1 MSTPF
6 SGVRL
11 ATLGLLGSFLISAVS
26 ASAECEAAPGVES
39 FARSGWGFGERNLR
53 FQAGT
58 VIDRGNVE
66 TLELAWAFALDGGM
80 SPHSYPL
87 VTENTVFIGTPAGS
101 LFALERDSGCV
112 RWKREF
118 RSAIRTAVIH
128 AEIRGEAWLVFGT
141 ADGWVIA
148 ADAVTGE
155 QLWVTEVRDHPHAI
169 VTGTPLYHAGRVYA
183 PVSSYELAVAMDA
196 MYECCTF
203 RGALVALDAASG
215 SMLWR
220 THTIAEAPEVTGRH
234 YLVVKEWGPSGTP
247 IWSAPAI
254 DAQTGLLYV
263 GTGENYTAP
272 ATSTSDAIMAVR
284 SEDGEIV
291 WTEQFTA
298 NDTFNMACLIPDHPS
313 CPEEVGPDYDFGA
326 PPILART
333 PSGEQFLLAGQ
344 KSGGVYAMK
353 PDSGERLWARQL
365 GRGGWLGGVHW
376 GMAVNESLGLLYV
389 PISDRPMGPAAGDKS
404 MPGLH
409 ALDLQSG
416 VVRWSAINPNR
427 CAARQGCAPGIS
439 AAIVATPE
447 LVFAGGLDGMVSAH
461 DARTGDVVWSYDTW
475 RKFDGVNGETAG
487 GGSIDVHGPM
497 VAGDMLLIQSGYGQH
512 GQAGGNALLAFR
524 LPGSVADAVADAEKP
539 APE

>member
-1 MSTPF
+1 MF
-6 SGVRL
+6 GAISGVRL
-11 ATLGLLGSFLISAVS
+11 ATIGLLGAILMSALT
-26 ASAECEAAPGVES
+26 AAAECESVPGIER

-53 FQAGT
+53 FQAAT
-58 VIDRGNVE
+58 EIDLANAS
-66 TLELAWAFALDGGM
+66 TLELAWVFALDGGM

-87 VTENTVFIGTPAGS
+87 VTEDTVFIGTPAGS
-101 LFALERDSGCV
+101 LFALDRDSGCT
-112 RWKREF
+112 RWKRAF
-118 RSAIRTAVIH
+118 RASIRTAVIH
-128 AEIRGEAWLVFGT
+128 AEMPSDAQLVFGT

-148 ADAVTGE
+148 ADAITGE
-155 QLWVTEVRDHPHAI
+155 PRWETDVRDHPHAI

-203 RGALVALDAASG
+203 RGSLVALDAAAG
-215 SMLWR
+215 TMLWR
-220 THTIAEAPEVTGRH
+220 THTIAETPAVTGRH
-234 YLVVKEWGPSGTP
+234 YVVVKEFGPSGTP

-254 DAQTGLLYV
+254 DASTGLLYV

-272 ATSTSDAIMAVR
+272 ATPTSDAIMALR

-298 NDTFNMACLIPDHPS
+298 NDTFNMSCLIPDHPS
-313 CPEEVGPDYDFGA
+313 CPDEVGPDYDFGA

-333 PSGEQFLLAGQ
+333 ASGGHILLAGQ

-353 PDSGERLWARQL
+353 PESGERIWERQL
-365 GRGGWLGGVHW
+365 GRGGYLGGVHW

-389 PISDRPMGPAAGDKS
+389 PISDRPLGPAATDQP

-409 ALDLQSG
+409 ALELETG
-416 VVRWSAINPNR
+416 AVRWSAINPDR
-427 CAARQGCAPGIS
+427 CRGRKGCDSGIS
-439 AAIVATPE
+439 AAIVATPD
-447 LVFAGGLDGMVSAH
+447 LVFAASLDGLVSVY
-461 DARTGDVVWSYDTW
+461 DARTGEVVWSYDTW
-475 RKFDGVNGETAG
+475 RKFDSVNGGTAVG
-487 GGSIDVHGPM
+487 ASIDVHGPM

-524 LPGSVADAVADAEKP
+524 LPRGAADAQSTASE
-539 APE
+539 

>member
-1 MSTPF
+1 MARF
-6 SGVRL
+6 RL
-11 ATLGLLGSFLISAVS
+11 AAAGLLCGLLLSAVS
-26 ASAECEAAPGVES
+26 AAAECEATPGVER
-39 FARSGWGFGERNLR
+39 FERSGWGFGERNLR

-58 VIDRGNVE
+58 RIDRTNAG

-87 VTENTVFIGTPAGS
+87 VTEDTVFIGTPAGS

-118 RSAIRTAVIH
+118 RSGIRTAVIH
-128 AEIRGEAWLVFGT
+128 ADVAGRALLVFGT
-141 ADGWVIA
+141 GDGWVIA
-148 ADAVTGE
+148 ADATTGRE
-155 QLWVTEVRDHPHAI
+155 VWEAEVRDHPYGI

-183 PVSSYELAVAMDA
+183 PVSSYELVVAMNA

-203 RGALVALDAASG
+203 RGSLVALDAEDGA
-215 SMLWR
+215 MLWR
-220 THTIAEAPEVTGRH
+220 THTIAEAPAVTGRH
-234 YLVVKEWGPSGTP
+234 YVVVKEWGPSGTP

-254 DAQTGLLYV
+254 DPATGLLYV

-272 ATSTSDAIMAVR
+272 ATPTSDAIMAFE

-326 PPILART
+326 PPILARA
-333 PSGEQFLLAGQ
+333 PNGEHLLLAGQ

-353 PDSGERLWARQL
+353 PDTGERIWTRQL
-365 GRGGWLGGVHW
+365 GRGGHLGGVHW
-376 GMAVNESLGLLYV
+376 GMAVNEALGLLYV
-389 PISDRPMGPAAGDKS
+389 PVSDRPLGPAASDEP

-409 ALDLQSG
+409 ALEVETG
-416 VVRWSAINPNR
+416 VVRWSAINPDR
-427 CAARQGCAPGIS
+427 CGKRSGCDPGIS
-439 AAIVATPE
+439 AAIVATPD
-447 LVFAGGLDGMVSAH
+447 LVFAGSLDGQVSVY
-461 DARTGDVVWSYDTW
+461 DARTGEVVWSYDTW
-475 RKFDGVNGETAG
+475 RKFDGVNGETATG
-487 GGSIDVHGPM
+487 ASIDVHGPM

-524 LPGSVADAVADAEKP
+524 LPRPGGDAE
-539 APE
+539 AGRRE

>member
-1 MSTPF
+1 MFGTSPGT
-6 SGVRL
+6 RL
-11 ATLGLLGSFLISAVS
+11 ATFGLFCALLMS
-26 ASAECEAAPGVES
+26 ASSVGAACEATPGAER

-53 FQAGT
+53 FQAAT
-58 VIDRGNVE
+58 EIDRTNASM
-66 TLELAWAFALDGGM
+66 LELAWAFALDGGM

-87 VTENTVFIGTPAGS
+87 VTEDTVFIGTPAGS
-101 LFALERDSGCV
+101 LYALERDSGCV
-112 RWKREF
+112 RWKRKF

-128 AEIRGEAWLVFGT
+128 AEIAGEARLVFGT
-141 ADGWVIA
+141 GDGWVVA

-155 QLWVTEVRDHPHAI
+155 QLWETEVRDHPHAI

-203 RGALVALDAASG
+203 RGSLVSLDATDGAL
-215 SMLWR
+215 LWR
-220 THTIAEAPEVTGRH
+220 THTIAEAPAVTGRH
-234 YLVVKEWGPSGTP
+234 YVVVKEWGPSGTP

-254 DAQTGLLYV
+254 DAETGLLYV

-272 ATSTSDAIMAVR
+272 ATPTSDAIMAVR
-284 SEDGEIV
+284 SEHGEIV

-326 PPILART
+326 PPILARMA
-333 PSGEQFLLAGQ
+333 SGEHILLAGQ

-353 PDSGERLWARQL
+353 PDSGARIWERQL
-365 GRGGWLGGVHW
+365 GRGGYLGGVHW
-376 GMAVNESLGLLYV
+376 GMAVNEALGLLYV
-389 PISDRPMGPAAGDKS
+389 PISDRAVGPAASDKP

-409 ALDLQSG
+409 ALEVETG
-416 VVRWSAINPNR
+416 VVRWSAINPDR
-427 CAARQGCAPGIS
+427 CDGRKGCDSGTS
-439 AAIVATPE
+439 AAIVATPD
-447 LVFAGGLDGMVSAH
+447 LVFAGSLDGQISVY
-461 DARTGDVVWSYDTW
+461 DARTGEVVWSYDTW
-475 RKFDGVNGETAG
+475 RKFDSVNGEAAG

-524 LPGSVADAVADAEKP
+524 LPRSAADAQSTS
-539 APE
+539 PE